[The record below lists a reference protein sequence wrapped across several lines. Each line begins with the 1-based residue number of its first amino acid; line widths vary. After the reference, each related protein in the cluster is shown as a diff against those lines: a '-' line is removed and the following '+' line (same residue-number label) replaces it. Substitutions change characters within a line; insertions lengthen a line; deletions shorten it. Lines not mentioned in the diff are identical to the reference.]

1 MHSQAAISN
10 FMPRGFRRFTF
21 ELFGFAQVFK
31 WYSSEPL
38 QIQTNSYAYF
48 SKSIAFAMQNKARI
62 HQIESKII
70 QTHTLAHKQLTK
82 REVDARGSHRLG
94 TPTIRITV
102 YMRPRSF
109 ASPVCTACTKRKR
122 RRNEENL
129 RVTGLGQAGRAPLNL
144 RFICLPIHKIR
155 ICFSML

>member
-1 MHSQAAISN
+1 M
-10 FMPRGFRRFTF
+10 
-21 ELFGFAQVFK
+21 
-31 WYSSEPL
+31 
-38 QIQTNSYAYF
+38 YAYF
-48 SKSIAFAMQNKARI
+48 SKPSVFAMRNKTRI
-62 HQIESKII
+62 HQIESKIV

-82 REVDARGSHRLG
+82 REVDAHGSHRLG

-102 YMRPRSF
+102 YMRPRSL

-122 RRNEENL
+122 RRNEETL

-144 RFICLPIHKIR
+144 RSICLPIHKIR